1 MKQSGL
7 ADSPLFPR
15 KSNSEMG
22 SFKSANTSSH
32 PETSKESS
40 QQPGHL
46 DTMPPRYQATWIES
60 IRKTVKEI
68 GKEAATYRFTQAEK
82 RSLLETVYSFTLKGN
97 KTTENEITRIAVN
110 FILQDFKTNKKES
123 ILDRVLES
131 LRQ

>member
-1 MKQSGL
+1 MNGSGL
-7 ADSPLFPR
+7 ADSPLFPKKTNPSE
-15 KSNSEMG
+15 KSFRS
-22 SFKSANTSSH
+22 SISHQKSKTRYEFNQKPTYI
-32 PETSKESS
+32 
-40 QQPGHL
+40 
-46 DTMPPRYQATWIES
+46 DTTQPRYQATWIES
-60 IRKTVKEI
+60 IRKAVKET